1 MKNNTTTQIRIP
13 EFQSSPSRRF
23 RRENTI
29 DDNITQPSVPNPK
42 EKTTYDKEE
51 QCQLR
56 LEKQRERSRS
66 NRAKETE
73 EQRQIRLEKNRERN
87 RSNRTKEPEEQRQA
101 RLEKKR
107 EQIKSTRTKET
118 EEQRQIRLEKQ
129 RERSKSNR
137 ITETEEQRQIRLEK
151 NREQIRS
158 DQINET
164 EKQRQ
169 IRLEKKR
176 EQIRFNRSNETEED
190 KQIRLEQQKK
200 RSQTNRTKKRL
211 EKQKHTTVDIEQE
224 DVEIQFSIRPPWP
237 EPIPCDLKETRLQE
251 FLQQMSMSVL
261 AEVTCAVCNIRI
273 PAKDSKKIPFSK
285 IPNINLLKVG
295 EELDHLLKFSNK
307 DVGITIT
314 DNRITMAEPITS
326 NI

>member
-1 MKNNTTTQIRIP
+1 MRIP

-23 RRENTI
+23 RRENNI
-29 DDNITQPSVPNPK
+29 DDNITQSSVSNSK
-42 EKTTYDKEE
+42 EKTTNDKEE
-51 QCQLR
+51 QRQLR
-56 LEKQRERSRS
+56 LEKQRKRSLS
-66 NRAKETE
+66 NLAKETE
-73 EQRQIRLEKNRERN
+73 EQRQIRLQKNRERN
-87 RSNRTKEPEEQRQA
+87 RSNRTKGPEEQRQA
-101 RLEKKR
+101 RLERKR
-107 EQIKSTRTKET
+107 EEIKLTRTKET
-118 EEQRQIRLEKQ
+118 EEQR
-129 RERSKSNR
+129 
-137 ITETEEQRQIRLEK
+137 
-151 NREQIRS
+151 
-158 DQINET
+158 
-164 EKQRQ
+164 
-169 IRLEKKR
+169 
-176 EQIRFNRSNETEED
+176 
-190 KQIRLEQQKK
+190 QIRLEQQKK

-261 AEVTCAVCNIRI
+261 TEVTCAVCNIRI
-273 PAKDSKKIPFSK
+273 PTKDSKKIPFSK